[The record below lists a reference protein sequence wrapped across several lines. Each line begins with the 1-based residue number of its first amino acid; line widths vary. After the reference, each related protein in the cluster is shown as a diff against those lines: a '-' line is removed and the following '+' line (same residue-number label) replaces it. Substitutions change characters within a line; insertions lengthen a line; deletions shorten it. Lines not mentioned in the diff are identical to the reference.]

1 MERERE
7 REREDE
13 MTKFGVYV
21 PNNATSG
28 MNNFLIYLTNKGE
41 QITEK
46 SLFQ

>member
-1 MERERE
+1 
-7 REREDE
+7 

-41 QITEK
+41 EAQK
-46 SLFQ
+46 NLFSNSNN